1 MRLKSVIM
9 ILLIGSSFTF
19 SSFALKE
26 SVDKVQ
32 QSDIKINL
40 GIEKSDVLFWIAI
53 LFVLGVSILILQL
66 CLEIIFDI
74 RLLEVVHGRFEQSNP
89 AI

>member
-1 MRLKSVIM
+1 MRLKTVIM

-32 QSDIKINL
+32 QSDTPNNL
-40 GIEKSDVLFWIAI
+40 GIEKSEVIFWIAI
-53 LFVLGVSILILQL
+53 LFVLGASILILQL
-66 CLEIIFDI
+66 CLQTIFDI
-74 RLLEVVHGRFEQSNP
+74 PLFEVVHGRFEQSNP
-89 AI
+89 SI